1 MEIEKV
7 TPLNLDGVNMSSKD
21 VEDILGG
28 ASIDEG
34 YEIPDVSCVGLSG
47 TCKDGCRSGC
57 KDSQKEGPCDPSCSS
72 GCSQSCH
79 DGCQAGCKKSNKEG
93 K

>member
-7 TPLNLDGVNMSSKD
+7 TPLNLNGVNMSSKD

-34 YEIPDVSCVGLSG
+34 YEIPDVSCV
-47 TCKDGCRSGC
+47 RS
-57 KDSQKEGPCDPSCSS
+57 
-72 GCSQSCH
+72 
-79 DGCQAGCKKSNKEG
+79 
-93 K
+93 